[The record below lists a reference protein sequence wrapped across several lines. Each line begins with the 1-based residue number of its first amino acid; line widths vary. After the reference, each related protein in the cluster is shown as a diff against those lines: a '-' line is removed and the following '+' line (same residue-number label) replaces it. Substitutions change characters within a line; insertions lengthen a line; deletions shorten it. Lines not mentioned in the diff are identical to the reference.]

1 MGMDVQYRDLPGGTL
16 TLRFAD
22 ELPRR
27 LMCGTCG
34 MLSMQMFEDKQGH
47 AFCIVCVY
55 QKSQVATIFCQYENK
70 DVALDELVESF
81 DIVQVI
87 KDQVVYC
94 PNEQKG
100 CRAYS
105 PLCEIEDHYLQCEMT
120 EIECVQCQQR
130 ISGRH
135 WKSHSRN
142 CPRKIVQCRFC
153 ATAFPQI
160 DIQTHQA
167 LCPENPDCITSSSVQ
182 QSYRS
187 NASASPLSAER
198 GNRSEHVS
206 TSNAELHEQCDI
218 TSEVDDAGR
227 QFGSLNITHLHKHAL
242 TFLGIVGNFPL
253 INFLRRNAFT
263 RNFGLPLFAI
273 VCISLLLRRRRNQ

>member
-206 TSNAELHEQCDI
+206 TSM
-218 TSEVDDAGR
+218 TSSSRDPVKIQHREWPRWLLLPFVLCFTCLAFVPR
-227 QFGSLNITHLHKHAL
+227 TAVN
-242 TFLGIVGNFPL
+242 VCN
-253 INFLRRNAFT
+253 NAFGVQN
-263 RNFGLPLFAI
+263 RSEILSSAAI
-273 VCISLLLRRRRNQ
+273 GSWSSCG